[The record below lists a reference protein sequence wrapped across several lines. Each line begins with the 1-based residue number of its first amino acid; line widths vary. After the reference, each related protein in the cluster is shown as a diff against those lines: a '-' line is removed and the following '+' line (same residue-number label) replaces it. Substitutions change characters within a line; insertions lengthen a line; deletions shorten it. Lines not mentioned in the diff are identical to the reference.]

1 MLTSNDVVRVFLQV
15 PPPRRGQVVAEFRQW
30 VNQLDPLAPAAARR
44 AARRPPKT
52 SNRPVALEP
61 SAVAYATWRR
71 LMQARHRSDLWE
83 FLDRWPAIA
92 LRTYILLAL
101 AETEPVDLPADPL
114 T

>member
-1 MLTSNDVVRVFLQV
+1 
-15 PPPRRGQVVAEFRQW
+15 
-30 VNQLDPLAPAAARR
+30 
-44 AARRPPKT
+44 
-52 SNRPVALEP
+52 
-61 SAVAYATWRR
+61 
-71 LMQARHRSDLWE
+71 MQARHRSDLWE